1 MTNNKFSGVSIVAGF
16 ALIGTILWGTFMG
29 VVMCFQANVLLGF
42 ASLPLQG
49 SGFLEWV
56 VFKVGG
62 YDIALHVARA
72 VGLH

>member
-1 MTNNKFSGVSIVAGF
+1 MMNNKFSGVSIVAWL
-16 ALIGTILWGTFMG
+16 ALVGTYLWGSFMG
-29 VVMCFQANVLLGF
+29 IVMCFQANVLLGV